1 MRMRAG
7 PLVDVATKILVAPR
21 LRYLQRPV
29 RPEAVVPGPLVV
41 TAYLSDVNGIGR
53 AGRLTLDSVRSW
65 GGKVIAH
72 DLRADPGG
80 QRVDVGPV
88 GGVWLAHCNPPE
100 VIPFM
105 IGHTAHIWADRYRVG
120 YWAYELE
127 RIPDEWIP
135 AIRLFNEIWAP
146 SQFVA
151 DAILAAAGEQAPV
164 VKVVPHPQPFRDDIK
179 PDRARFGIDQ
189 RFTCLC
195 MFDGRS
201 TLARKNPMGAIAAFK
216 RAFGPRDDAVLI
228 VKAVEIGA
236 EPRALADLRAAIAD
250 WPNIRILTEQLGDRD
265 VLELLA
271 SVDALVSLHRSEGF
285 GLPIAEAMTLGVPA
299 VVTGWSGN
307 AEFAEGAVVAVPYR
321 LVPAADPSRR
331 YERPDLRWAEPDLD
345 AAAAALRRLAADPA
359 WRAELSA
366 TARRLAA
373 ERLQRPIAAPQLM
386 RFIAASETS
395 P

>member
-1 MRMRAG
+1 
-7 PLVDVATKILVAPR
+7 
-21 LRYLQRPV
+21 
-29 RPEAVVPGPLVV
+29 
-41 TAYLSDVNGIGR
+41 
-53 AGRLTLDSVRSW
+53 
-65 GGKVIAH
+65 
-72 DLRADPGG
+72 
-80 QRVDVGPV
+80 
-88 GGVWLAHCNPPE
+88 
-100 VIPFM
+100 
-105 IGHTAHIWADRYRVG
+105 
-120 YWAYELE
+120 
-127 RIPDEWIP
+127 
-135 AIRLFNEIWAP
+135 
-146 SQFVA
+146 
-151 DAILAAAGEQAPV
+151 
-164 VKVVPHPQPFRDDIK
+164 
-179 PDRARFGIDQ
+179 
-189 RFTCLC
+189 